1 MINCNNISPKIIKKI
16 YLDNYF
22 FMHEK
27 FLLHQS
33 EFISTIY
40 KHYFKDLET
49 ANIVLYFSKLLHQSI
64 LRKKDIDLGQD
75 ISFGNFWTN
84 HSNYIQDNIK
94 ITNVSLNLSLP
105 KETTRRKIKKL
116 IKYKVLKKKKKIIYW
131 DPLKVNRMSYDNLVK
146 KNINSLSKLVK
157 NFLDYTDSSK
167 SLIEIEKQIKKNYSF
182 YWYHYLNTQQNYLN
196 IWQKKLNDLELLL
209 VGIECS
215 IHATRP
221 YLKKKNNFEKIFTT
235 NLINNKDNNFSA
247 STISRITGIP
257 RATCLRKLSKL
268 IKLKLI
274 KKDKNL
280 SKYYFDFNNYGKSII
295 NSKINSIEIVDL
307 YSNFFYVI
315 IRSLNR

>member
-1 MINCNNISPKIIKKI
+1 M
-16 YLDNYF
+16 
-22 FMHEK
+22 
-27 FLLHQS
+27 
-33 EFISTIY
+33 
-40 KHYFKDLET
+40 
-49 ANIVLYFSKLLHQSI
+49 
-64 LRKKDIDLGQD
+64 
-75 ISFGNFWTN
+75 
-84 HSNYIQDNIK
+84 
-94 ITNVSLNLSLP
+94 
-105 KETTRRKIKKL
+105 
-116 IKYKVLKKKKKIIYW
+116 
-131 DPLKVNRMSYDNLVK
+131 
-146 KNINSLSKLVK
+146 
-157 NFLDYTDSSK
+157 
-167 SLIEIEKQIKKNYSF
+167 
-182 YWYHYLNTQQNYLN
+182 
-196 IWQKKLNDLELLL
+196 

-307 YSNFFYVI
+307 YSNFFYVL